1 MMIRLDKFLTET
13 GSLTRSQAK
22 EAAKKGRILVNG
34 EAEKKTDRKVDP
46 EKDEIVL
53 DGKKIS
59 YAAYEYYML
68 NKPKGVVSATEDKK
82 YPTVVQLIQDRK
94 RTDLFP
100 AGRLDI
106 DTEGLLLIT
115 NDGELTHN
123 LLSPKKH
130 VDKVYLAEFEGVFPE
145 DGKEQFQAGLILED
159 GVKTMPAHIIV
170 NGNQARLTIRE
181 GKFHQ
186 VKRMFQAVGCQVTY
200 LKRLSMGSLTLD
212 ENLKP
217 GEYRPLT
224 NEEIESLK
232 QQ

>member
-34 EAEKKTDRKVDP
+34 EAEKKTDRKIDP

-53 DGKKIS
+53 DGKRIS

>member
-34 EAEKKTDRKVDP
+34 EAEKKTDRKIDP

-53 DGKKIS
+53 DGKRIS

-159 GVKTMPAHIIV
+159 GVKTMPSHIIV
-170 NGNQARLTIRE
+170 NGNQARLTIKE

>member
-1 MMIRLDKFLTET
+1 M
-13 GSLTRSQAK
+13 
-22 EAAKKGRILVNG
+22 
-34 EAEKKTDRKVDP
+34 
-46 EKDEIVL
+46 
-53 DGKKIS
+53 
-59 YAAYEYYML
+59 
-68 NKPKGVVSATEDKK
+68 
-82 YPTVVQLIQDRK
+82 
-94 RTDLFP
+94 
-100 AGRLDI
+100 
-106 DTEGLLLIT
+106 
-115 NDGELTHN
+115 
-123 LLSPKKH
+123 
-130 VDKVYLAEFEGVFPE
+130 AEFEGVFPE

>member
-34 EAEKKTDRKVDP
+34 EAEKKTDRKIDP

-53 DGKKIS
+53 DGKRIS

-68 NKPKGVVSATEDKK
+68 NKPKGVVSVTEDKK

-130 VDKVYLAEFEGVFPE
+130 VDKVYLAEFEGIFPE

>member
-34 EAEKKTDRKVDP
+34 EAEKKTDRKIDP

-53 DGKKIS
+53 DGKRIS

-170 NGNQARLTIRE
+170 NGNQARLTIKE

>member
-34 EAEKKTDRKVDP
+34 EVEKKTDRKIDP

-53 DGKKIS
+53 DGKRIS

>member
-34 EAEKKTDRKVDP
+34 EAEKKTDRKIDP

-53 DGKKIS
+53 DGKRIS

-130 VDKVYLAEFEGVFPE
+130 VDIFG
-145 DGKEQFQAGLILED
+145 
-159 GVKTMPAHIIV
+159 
-170 NGNQARLTIRE
+170 
-181 GKFHQ
+181 
-186 VKRMFQAVGCQVTY
+186 
-200 LKRLSMGSLTLD
+200 
-212 ENLKP
+212 
-217 GEYRPLT
+217 
-224 NEEIESLK
+224 
-232 QQ
+232 

>member
-34 EAEKKTDRKVDP
+34 EAEKKTDRKIDP

-53 DGKKIS
+53 DGKRIS

-159 GVKTMPAHIIV
+159 GVKTMPSHIIV
-170 NGNQARLTIRE
+170 NRNQARLTIRE

>member
-34 EAEKKTDRKVDP
+34 EAEKKTDRKIDP

-53 DGKKIS
+53 DGKRIS

-159 GVKTMPAHIIV
+159 GVKTMPAHISV

>member
-34 EAEKKTDRKVDP
+34 EAEKKTDRKIDP

-53 DGKKIS
+53 DGKRIS

-159 GVKTMPAHIIV
+159 GVKTMPSHIIV